1 MGLKNIKYINQE
13 EKSMKRISIGLMM
26 VMVLLLSFGC
36 GKTDKT
42 PDKDSTGG
50 TINEVITSEEAK
62 IMMDKSLGVIVDVR
76 TPEEFNE
83 GHIENAINLPV
94 DEIEDRALEVLP
106 NKKETY
112 LLYCRSGNRSAQGAK
127 ILENMGY
134 EIIYDFGGINDWP
147 YDIVK

>member
-1 MGLKNIKYINQE
+1 
-13 EKSMKRISIGLMM
+13 MKRISIGLMM

>member
-1 MGLKNIKYINQE
+1 
-13 EKSMKRISIGLMM
+13 MKRISIGLMM
-26 VMVLLLSFGC
+26 VMILLLSFGC
-36 GKTDKT
+36 GETDKT
-42 PDKDSTGG
+42 PDKDSTGA

-62 IMMDKSLGVIVDVR
+62 IMMDKSVGVIVDVR

-112 LLYCRSGNRSAQGAK
+112 LIYCRSGNRSAQGAK

>member
-1 MGLKNIKYINQE
+1 
-13 EKSMKRISIGLMM
+13 MKRISIGLMM

-62 IMMDKSLGVIVDVR
+62 IMMDKSVGVIVDVR